1 MAVFW
6 YPHYRDHRVKWGKDA
21 TMTFEPIETQ
31 EQFDAAIKERIDRAK
46 KTARQ
51 EAEKELAEK
60 YGDYEALKE
69 RAAESKDT
77 IAAKDKRIKELE
89 DAAKA
94 AEKTA
99 QDLTAKIGGMELA
112 QLKARIANEVG
123 LPLDLAGRLAGDD
136 EESIRE
142 DAENMKALIGKKAVA
157 PLAGYEKTPVDDK
170 RSALKGML
178 DSMRND

>member
-1 MAVFW
+1 
-6 YPHYRDHRVKWGKDA
+6 
-21 TMTFEPIETQ
+21 MTKEFEAITTQ

-46 KTARQ
+46 KTVRQ
-51 EAEKELAEK
+51 ETEKELAEK

-69 RAAESKDT
+69 RAAESKEA

-89 DAAKA
+89 EDAKA

-112 QLKARIANEVG
+112 QLKTKIANEVG

-136 EESIRE
+136 EESIRQ
-142 DAENMKALIGKKAVA
+142 DAENMKSLIGTGKTVA

-178 DSMRND
+178 DSMRNE